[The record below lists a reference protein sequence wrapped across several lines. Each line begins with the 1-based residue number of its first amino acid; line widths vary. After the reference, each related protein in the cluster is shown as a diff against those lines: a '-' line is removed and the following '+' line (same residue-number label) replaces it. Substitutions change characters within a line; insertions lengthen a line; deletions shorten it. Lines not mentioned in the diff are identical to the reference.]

1 MQMETFG
8 LRAAYALVFGLSE
21 AGLQVPG
28 KPQEYEKA
36 QKHKKTSLGVSVR
49 LRHLSG
55 ALCIWT
61 ILEHVV
67 RRAAPLA
74 APGEVVPR
82 RGRR

>member
-36 QKHKKTSLGVSVR
+36 FRRAVDAGWLDE
-49 LRHLSG
+49 
-55 ALCIWT
+55 A
-61 ILEHVV
+61 V
-67 RRAAPLA
+67 RR
-74 APGEVVPR
+74 R
-82 RGRR
+82 RCCCCCCCCCYPHATHAQCLI